1 MLIAIEGM
9 IKNMK
14 LNEMEIKKVIEKLQ
28 KGEGADMEQEK
39 WINDIRESV
48 PYYEKIIRLLFWKD
62 ELLSP
67 NEIIQKA
74 KEEHNPIIL

>member
-1 MLIAIEGM
+1 MLNVIEGM

-14 LNEMEIKKVIEKLQ
+14 LNEMKIKKVIEKLQ
-28 KGEGADMEQEK
+28 KGEETDMEQEK
-39 WINDIRESV
+39 WINDIRESF

>member
-1 MLIAIEGM
+1 
-9 IKNMK
+9 MK
-14 LNEMEIKKVIEKLQ
+14 LNEMEIKKLIEKLQ
-28 KGEGADMEQEK
+28 KGEGTDIEQEK

-48 PYYEKIIRLLFWKD
+48 PYYEKIIRLLFWND
-62 ELLSP
+62 EILSP

>member
-1 MLIAIEGM
+1 MLNVIEGM

-14 LNEMEIKKVIEKLQ
+14 LNERETKPGIGPVQ
-28 KGEGADMEQEK
+28 QGEGRDMEQEK